1 MFTFTNSLMYHSNDP
16 FINTL
21 KLFFQ
26 SLALIQDSREAVGPK
41 KRLINVDIF
50 SETAATAA
58 LNCVRDK
65 GVLGLHLVQST
76 CESFLIPGSDIF
88 GCENVLE

>member
-16 FINTL
+16 FINAL
-21 KLFFQ
+21 KLFFNH
-26 SLALIQDSREAVGPK
+26 LIQDSREAVGPK
-41 KRLINVDIF
+41 KRLINIF
-50 SETAATAA
+50 NETAATAA

-76 CESFLIPGSDIF
+76 CESFLIPDSDIF

>member
-1 MFTFTNSLMYHSNDP
+1 M
-16 FINTL
+16 
-21 KLFFQ
+21 
-26 SLALIQDSREAVGPK
+26 
-41 KRLINVDIF
+41 DIF

>member
-1 MFTFTNSLMYHSNDP
+1 MFTFTNSLMYHSNGP

-41 KRLINVDIF
+41 KRLINIF

>member
-16 FINTL
+16 FINAL
-21 KLFFQ
+21 KLF
-26 SLALIQDSREAVGPK
+26 SLDSRFQRSSRSEK
-41 KRLINVDIF
+41 INVDIF

>member
-21 KLFFQ
+21 KLFF
-26 SLALIQDSREAVGPK
+26 LITCFDSRFQRSSRFEK
-41 KRLINVDIF
+41 INVDIF

>member
-1 MFTFTNSLMYHSNDP
+1 MFTFTNSLMYHSNDL
-16 FINTL
+16 FINAL
-21 KLFFQ
+21 KLFFNH
-26 SLALIQDSREAVGPK
+26 LIQDSREAVGPK
-41 KRLINVDIF
+41 KRLINIF
-50 SETAATAA
+50 NETAATAA

-76 CESFLIPGSDIF
+76 CESFLIPDSDIF